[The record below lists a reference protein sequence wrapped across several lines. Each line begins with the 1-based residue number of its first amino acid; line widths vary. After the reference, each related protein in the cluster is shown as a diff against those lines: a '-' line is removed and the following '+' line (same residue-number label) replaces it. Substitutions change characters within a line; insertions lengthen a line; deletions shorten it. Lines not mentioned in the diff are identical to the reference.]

1 LKKDSSI
8 SALFSTR
15 YTAAFLLVSLFIIV
29 WTNPSTKRMKNNAQH
44 YIISQESNIA
54 EGRVQLFLEENFSVN
69 NYLLCSA
76 SYITYQN
83 KQYFTGIGFLA
94 YAKPNPTIY
103 EIFLKWEKS
112 VFGVKQPDP
121 FATFVKL
128 NGSVNI
134 KHVDK
139 IAFNDAFLG
148 ENIFNKDS
156 IRVGQSPSFS
166 AVEYIDSKSII
177 KIRENTVFQ
186 LNQFISKD
194 EINLVD
200 GTIINE
206 INNNQNRSFT
216 IKTSLG
222 VASVKGTVFAVK
234 LDQSKGEAVFVGR
247 IGKFEVQNPINGQVL
262 TVEGMQKITSTTD
275 GDFDLEPAT
284 ISDFPI
290 DPTDL
295 RSLNNNYSLI
305 RKYDFERL
313 KQLSAKDS
321 IQTAVTLFNA
331 SVLQYPLV
339 TSNIIQI
346 IDKAN
351 TINIL
356 SLYRDGFFIVADE
369 NGDPIGYIDEY
380 DIKIES
386 DQVLNQIKEYSSN
399 NFLDSKTLINKK

>member
-54 EGRVQLFLEENFSVN
+54 EGRVQLFLEENFGVN

-128 NGSVNI
+128 NGNVNI

>member
-1 LKKDSSI
+1 
-8 SALFSTR
+8 
-15 YTAAFLLVSLFIIV
+15 
-29 WTNPSTKRMKNNAQH
+29 MKNNAQN
-44 YIISQESNIA
+44 YIISQESNIV
-54 EGRVQLFLEENFSVN
+54 EGRVQLFLDENFGVN

-76 SYITYQN
+76 SHITYQN

-94 YAKPNPTIY
+94 YAKPTSTIY
-103 EIFLKWEKS
+103 ENFLNWEKS
-112 VFGVKQPDP
+112 VFGTGTPDA

-128 NGSVNI
+128 NGNVNI
-134 KHVDK
+134 RHVDK

-166 AVEYIDSKSII
+166 IVQYIDSKSII
-177 KIRENTVFQ
+177 KIRENTIFQ
-186 LNQFISKD
+186 LNQYISAD

-200 GTIINE
+200 GIIIND
-206 INNNQNRSFT
+206 INNNQNRLFSV
-216 IKTSLG
+216 KTSLG

-234 LDQSKGEAVFVGR
+234 LDQSKGEAVFVGKT
-247 IGKFEVQNPINGQVL
+247 GKFEVQNPISGQVL

-290 DPTDL
+290 DPTAL
-295 RSLNNNYSLI
+295 PSLNNNYSLI

-313 KQLSAKDS
+313 KELSVKDS

-331 SVLQYPLV
+331 NLLQYPLV

-346 IDKAN
+346 IEKAN
-351 TINIL
+351 KINIL
-356 SLYRDGFFIVADE
+356 PLYRDGFFVVSDK
-369 NGDPIGYIDEY
+369 NGDPIGYIDEF

-386 DQVLNQIKEYSSN
+386 DQVLNRIKEYSSN
-399 NFLDSKTLINKK
+399 NFLDSKTLISNK

>member
-1 LKKDSSI
+1 MKKDSSI

-128 NGSVNI
+128 NGNVNI

-356 SLYRDGFFIVADE
+356 PLYRDGFFIVADE

>member
-1 LKKDSSI
+1 
-8 SALFSTR
+8 
-15 YTAAFLLVSLFIIV
+15 
-29 WTNPSTKRMKNNAQH
+29 MKNNAQN
-44 YIISQESNIA
+44 YIISQESNIV
-54 EGRVQLFLEENFSVN
+54 EGRVQLFLDENFGVN

-76 SYITYQN
+76 SHITYQN

-94 YAKPNPTIY
+94 YAKPTSTIY
-103 EIFLKWEKS
+103 ENFLNWEKS
-112 VFGVKQPDP
+112 VFGTGTPDA

-128 NGSVNI
+128 NGNVNI
-134 KHVDK
+134 RHVDK

-166 AVEYIDSKSII
+166 IVQYIDSKSII
-177 KIRENTVFQ
+177 KIRENTIFQ
-186 LNQFISKD
+186 LNQYISAD

-200 GTIINE
+200 GIIIND
-206 INNNQNRSFT
+206 INNNQNRLFSV
-216 IKTSLG
+216 KTSLG

-234 LDQSKGEAVFVGR
+234 LDQSKGEAVFVGKT
-247 IGKFEVQNPINGQVL
+247 GKFEVQNPISGQVL

-290 DPTDL
+290 DPTAL
-295 RSLNNNYSLI
+295 PSLNNNYSLI

-313 KQLSAKDS
+313 KELSVKDS

-331 SVLQYPLV
+331 NLLQYPLV

-346 IDKAN
+346 IEKSN
-351 TINIL
+351 KINIL
-356 SLYRDGFFIVADE
+356 PLYRDGFFIVSDE
-369 NGDPIGYIDEY
+369 NGDPIGYIDEF

-386 DQVLNQIKEYSSN
+386 DQVLNKIKEYSSN
-399 NFLDSKTLINKK
+399 NFLDSKTLISNK

>member
-1 LKKDSSI
+1 
-8 SALFSTR
+8 
-15 YTAAFLLVSLFIIV
+15 
-29 WTNPSTKRMKNNAQH
+29 MKNNAQN
-44 YIISQESNIA
+44 YIISQESNIV
-54 EGRVQLFLEENFSVN
+54 EGRVQIFLEENFGVN

-76 SYITYQN
+76 SHITYQN

-94 YAKPNPTIY
+94 YAKPTSTIY
-103 EIFLKWEKS
+103 ENFLNWEKS
-112 VFGVKQPDP
+112 VFGTGTPDA

-128 NGSVNI
+128 NGNVNI
-134 KHVDK
+134 RHVDK

-166 AVEYIDSKSII
+166 IVQYIDSKSII
-177 KIRENTVFQ
+177 KIRENTIFQ
-186 LNQFISKD
+186 LNQYISAD

-200 GTIINE
+200 GIIIND
-206 INNNQNRSFT
+206 INNNQNRLFSV
-216 IKTSLG
+216 KTSLG

-234 LDQSKGEAVFVGR
+234 LDQSKGEAVFVGKT
-247 IGKFEVQNPINGQVL
+247 GKFEVQNPISGQVL

-284 ISDFPI
+284 INDFPI
-290 DPTDL
+290 DPTAL
-295 RSLNNNYSLI
+295 PSLNNNYSLI

-313 KQLSAKDS
+313 KELSVKDS

-331 SVLQYPLV
+331 NLLQYPLV

-346 IDKAN
+346 IEKSN
-351 TINIL
+351 KINIL
-356 SLYRDGFFIVADE
+356 PLYRDGFFIVSDE
-369 NGDPIGYIDEY
+369 NGNPIGYIDEF

-386 DQVLNQIKEYSSN
+386 DQVLNKIKEYSSN
-399 NFLDSKTLINKK
+399 NFLDSKTLISNK

>member
-1 LKKDSSI
+1 
-8 SALFSTR
+8 
-15 YTAAFLLVSLFIIV
+15 
-29 WTNPSTKRMKNNAQH
+29 MKNNAQH

-54 EGRVQLFLEENFSVN
+54 EGRVQLFLEENFGVN

-128 NGSVNI
+128 NGNVNI

-148 ENIFNKDS
+148 EKIFNKDS

-234 LDQSKGEAVFVGR
+234 LDQSKGEAVFVGK
-247 IGKFEVQNPINGQVL
+247 IGKFEVQNPISGQVL

-356 SLYRDGFFIVADE
+356 PLYRDGFFIVADE
-369 NGDPIGYIDEY
+369 DGDPIGYIDEY

>member
-1 LKKDSSI
+1 
-8 SALFSTR
+8 
-15 YTAAFLLVSLFIIV
+15 
-29 WTNPSTKRMKNNAQH
+29 MKNNAQH

-128 NGSVNI
+128 NGNVNI

-194 EINLVD
+194 EINLFD

-356 SLYRDGFFIVADE
+356 PLYRDGFFIVADE

>member
-1 LKKDSSI
+1 
-8 SALFSTR
+8 
-15 YTAAFLLVSLFIIV
+15 
-29 WTNPSTKRMKNNAQH
+29 MKNNAQH

-128 NGSVNI
+128 NGNVNI

-369 NGDPIGYIDEY
+369 NGAPIGYIDEY

>member
-1 LKKDSSI
+1 MKKDSPI
-8 SALFSTR
+8 SALVPTR
-15 YTAAFLLVSLFIIV
+15 YTAAFLLVALFIIIL
-29 WTNPSTKRMKNNAQH
+29 TNPSPKRMKNNAQN

-54 EGRVQLFLEENFSVN
+54 EGRVQLFLDENFGVN

-76 SYITYQN
+76 SHITYQN

-94 YAKPNPTIY
+94 YAKPTSTIY
-103 EIFLKWEKS
+103 EIFLNWEKS
-112 VFGVKQPDP
+112 VFGTGTPDP

-128 NGSVNI
+128 NGNVNI
-134 KHVDK
+134 RHVDK

-166 AVEYIDSKSII
+166 IVQYINSKSII
-177 KIRENTVFQ
+177 KIRENTIFQ
-186 LNQFISKD
+186 LNQYISAD

-200 GTIINE
+200 GIIIND
-206 INNNQNRSFT
+206 INNNQNRLFSV
-216 IKTSLG
+216 KTSLG

-234 LDQSKGEAVFVGR
+234 LDQSKGEAVFVGKT
-247 IGKFEVQNPINGQVL
+247 GKFEVQNPISGQVL

-290 DPTDL
+290 DPTAL
-295 RSLNNNYSLI
+295 PSLNNNYSLI

-313 KQLSAKDS
+313 KELSVKDS

-331 SVLQYPLV
+331 NLLQYPLV

-346 IDKAN
+346 IEKSN
-351 TINIL
+351 KINIL
-356 SLYRDGFFIVADE
+356 PLYRDGFFIVSDE
-369 NGDPIGYIDEY
+369 NGDPIGYIDEF

-399 NFLDSKTLINKK
+399 NFLDSKTLITNK

>member
-1 LKKDSSI
+1 
-8 SALFSTR
+8 
-15 YTAAFLLVSLFIIV
+15 
-29 WTNPSTKRMKNNAQH
+29 MKNNAQN

-54 EGRVQLFLEENFSVN
+54 EGRVQLFLDEYFGVN

-76 SYITYQN
+76 SHITYQN

-94 YAKPNPTIY
+94 YAKPTSTIY
-103 EIFLKWEKS
+103 EIFLNWEKS
-112 VFGVKQPDP
+112 VFGTGTPDP

-128 NGSVNI
+128 NGNVNI
-134 KHVDK
+134 RHVDK

-156 IRVGQSPSFS
+156 IQVGQSPSFS
-166 AVEYIDSKSII
+166 AVQYIDSKSII
-177 KIRENTVFQ
+177 KIRENTIFQ
-186 LNQFISKD
+186 LNQYISAD

-200 GTIINE
+200 GIIIND
-206 INNNQNRSFT
+206 INNNQNRLFSV
-216 IKTSLG
+216 KTSLG
-222 VASVKGTVFAVK
+222 VASVKGTVFAVI
-234 LDQSKGEAVFVGR
+234 LDQSKGEAVFVGKT
-247 IGKFEVQNPINGQVL
+247 GKFEVQNPISGQVL

-290 DPTDL
+290 DPTAL
-295 RSLNNNYSLI
+295 PSLNNNYFLI

-313 KQLSAKDS
+313 KELSVKDS
-321 IQTAVTLFNA
+321 IQIAVTLFNA
-331 SVLQYPLV
+331 NVLQYPLV

-346 IDKAN
+346 IEKSIK
-351 TINIL
+351 INIL
-356 SLYRDGFFIVADE
+356 PLYRDGFFIVSDE
-369 NGDPIGYIDEY
+369 NGNPIGYIDEF

-399 NFLDSKTLINKK
+399 NFLDSKTLITNK

>member
-1 LKKDSSI
+1 
-8 SALFSTR
+8 
-15 YTAAFLLVSLFIIV
+15 
-29 WTNPSTKRMKNNAQH
+29 MKNNAQH

-54 EGRVQLFLEENFSVN
+54 EGRVQLFLEENFGVN

-148 ENIFNKDS
+148 EKIFNKDS

-247 IGKFEVQNPINGQVL
+247 IGKFEVQNPISGQVL

-356 SLYRDGFFIVADE
+356 PLYRDGFFIVADE
-369 NGDPIGYIDEY
+369 DGDPIGYIDEY

>member
-1 LKKDSSI
+1 MKKDSSI

-54 EGRVQLFLEENFSVN
+54 EGRVQLFLEENFGVN

-128 NGSVNI
+128 NGNVNI

-356 SLYRDGFFIVADE
+356 PLYRDGFFIVADE
-369 NGDPIGYIDEY
+369 NGVQSVILMNMIL
-380 DIKIES
+380 K
-386 DQVLNQIKEYSSN
+386 LNQIK
-399 NFLDSKTLINKK
+399 F

>member
-1 LKKDSSI
+1 
-8 SALFSTR
+8 
-15 YTAAFLLVSLFIIV
+15 
-29 WTNPSTKRMKNNAQH
+29 MKNNAQN
-44 YIISQESNIA
+44 YIISQESNIV
-54 EGRVQLFLEENFSVN
+54 EGRVQLFLDENFGVN

-76 SYITYQN
+76 SHITYQN

-94 YAKPNPTIY
+94 YAKPTSTIY
-103 EIFLKWEKS
+103 ENFLNWEKS
-112 VFGVKQPDP
+112 VFGTGTPDA

-128 NGSVNI
+128 NGNVNI
-134 KHVDK
+134 RHVDK

-166 AVEYIDSKSII
+166 IVQYINSKSII
-177 KIRENTVFQ
+177 KIRENTIFQ
-186 LNQFISKD
+186 LNQYISAD

-200 GTIINE
+200 GIIIND
-206 INNNQNRSFT
+206 INNNQNRLFSV
-216 IKTSLG
+216 KTSLG

-234 LDQSKGEAVFVGR
+234 LDQSKGEAVFVGKT
-247 IGKFEVQNPINGQVL
+247 GKFEVQNPISGQVL

-290 DPTDL
+290 DPTAL
-295 RSLNNNYSLI
+295 PSLNNNYSLI

-313 KQLSAKDS
+313 KELSVKDS

-331 SVLQYPLV
+331 NLLQYPLV

-346 IDKAN
+346 IEKAN
-351 TINIL
+351 KINIL
-356 SLYRDGFFIVADE
+356 PLYRDGFFIVSDE
-369 NGDPIGYIDEY
+369 NGDPIGYIDEF

-386 DQVLNQIKEYSSN
+386 DQVLNKIKEYSSN
-399 NFLDSKTLINKK
+399 NFLDSKTLISNK

>member
-1 LKKDSSI
+1 MKKDSPI
-8 SALFSTR
+8 SALFPTR
-15 YTAAFLLVSLFIIV
+15 YTAAFLLVALFIIIL
-29 WTNPSTKRMKNNAQH
+29 TNPSPKRMKNNAQN

-54 EGRVQLFLEENFSVN
+54 EGRVQLFLDENFGVN

-76 SYITYQN
+76 SHITYQN

-94 YAKPNPTIY
+94 YAKPTSTIY
-103 EIFLKWEKS
+103 EIFLNWETS
-112 VFGVKQPDP
+112 VFGTGSPDP

-128 NGSVNI
+128 NGNVNI
-134 KHVDK
+134 RHVDK

-166 AVEYIDSKSII
+166 IVQYIDSKSII
-177 KIRENTVFQ
+177 KIRENTIFQ
-186 LNQFISKD
+186 LNQYISAD

-200 GTIINE
+200 GIIIND
-206 INNNQNRSFT
+206 INNNQNRLFSV
-216 IKTSLG
+216 KTSLG

-234 LDQSKGEAVFVGR
+234 LDQSKGEAVFVGKT
-247 IGKFEVQNPINGQVL
+247 GKFEVQNPISGQVL

-290 DPTDL
+290 DPTAL
-295 RSLNNNYSLI
+295 PSLNNNYSLI

-313 KQLSAKDS
+313 KELSVKDS

-331 SVLQYPLV
+331 NLLQYPLV

-346 IDKAN
+346 IEKAN
-351 TINIL
+351 KINIL
-356 SLYRDGFFIVADE
+356 PLYRDGFFIVSDE
-369 NGDPIGYIDEY
+369 NGDPIGYIDEF

-386 DQVLNQIKEYSSN
+386 DQVLNKIKEYSSN
-399 NFLDSKTLINKK
+399 NFLDSKTLISNK

>member
-1 LKKDSSI
+1 LKKDSPI
-8 SALFSTR
+8 SALVPTR
-15 YTAAFLLVSLFIIV
+15 YTAAFLLVALFIIIL
-29 WTNPSTKRMKNNAQH
+29 TNPSPKRMKNNAQN

-54 EGRVQLFLEENFSVN
+54 EGRVQLFLDENFGVN

-76 SYITYQN
+76 SHITYQN

-94 YAKPNPTIY
+94 YAKPTSTIY
-103 EIFLKWEKS
+103 EIFLNWEKS
-112 VFGVKQPDP
+112 VFGTGSPDA

-128 NGSVNI
+128 NGNVNI
-134 KHVDK
+134 RHVDK

-166 AVEYIDSKSII
+166 AVQYIDSKSII
-177 KIRENTVFQ
+177 KIRENTIFQ
-186 LNQFISKD
+186 LNQYISAD

-200 GTIINE
+200 GIIIND
-206 INNNQNRSFT
+206 INNNQNRLFSV
-216 IKTSLG
+216 KTSLG

-234 LDQSKGEAVFVGR
+234 LDQSKGEAVFVGKT
-247 IGKFEVQNPINGQVL
+247 GKFEVQNPISGQVL

-290 DPTDL
+290 DPTAL
-295 RSLNNNYSLI
+295 PSLNNNYSLI

-313 KQLSAKDS
+313 KELSVKDS

-331 SVLQYPLV
+331 NLLQYPLV

-346 IDKAN
+346 IEKSN
-351 TINIL
+351 KINIL
-356 SLYRDGFFIVADE
+356 PLYRDGFFIVSDE
-369 NGDPIGYIDEY
+369 NGDPIGYIDEF

-399 NFLDSKTLINKK
+399 NFLDSKTLITNK

>member
-1 LKKDSSI
+1 MQNLLVPFTKY
-8 SALFSTR
+8 FSTG
-15 YTAAFLLVSLFIIV
+15 
-29 WTNPSTKRMKNNAQH
+29 P
-44 YIISQESNIA
+44 
-54 EGRVQLFLEENFSVN
+54 
-69 NYLLCSA
+69 
-76 SYITYQN
+76 
-83 KQYFTGIGFLA
+83 
-94 YAKPNPTIY
+94 
-103 EIFLKWEKS
+103 
-112 VFGVKQPDP
+112 PDP

-128 NGSVNI
+128 NGNVNI
-134 KHVDK
+134 RHVDK

-166 AVEYIDSKSII
+166 AVQYIDSKSII
-177 KIRENTVFQ
+177 KIRENTIFQ
-186 LNQFISKD
+186 LNQYISAD

-200 GTIINE
+200 GIIIND
-206 INNNQNRSFT
+206 INNNQNRLFSV
-216 IKTSLG
+216 KTSLG

-234 LDQSKGEAVFVGR
+234 LDQSKGEAVFVGKT
-247 IGKFEVQNPINGQVL
+247 GKFEVQNPISGQVL

-290 DPTDL
+290 DPTAL
-295 RSLNNNYSLI
+295 PSLNNNYSLI

-313 KQLSAKDS
+313 KELSVKDS

-331 SVLQYPLV
+331 NLLQYPLV

-346 IDKAN
+346 IEKSN
-351 TINIL
+351 KINIL
-356 SLYRDGFFIVADE
+356 PLYRDGFFIVSDE
-369 NGDPIGYIDEY
+369 NGDPIGYIDEF

-399 NFLDSKTLINKK
+399 NFLDSKTLITNK

>member
-1 LKKDSSI
+1 
-8 SALFSTR
+8 
-15 YTAAFLLVSLFIIV
+15 
-29 WTNPSTKRMKNNAQH
+29 MKNNAQN

-54 EGRVQLFLEENFSVN
+54 EGRVQLFLDENFGVN

-76 SYITYQN
+76 SHITYQN

-94 YAKPNPTIY
+94 YAKPTSTIY
-103 EIFLKWEKS
+103 EIFLNWETS
-112 VFGVKQPDP
+112 VFGTGSPDA

-128 NGSVNI
+128 NGNVNI
-134 KHVDK
+134 RHVDK

-166 AVEYIDSKSII
+166 AVQYIDSKSII
-177 KIRENTVFQ
+177 KIRENTIFQ
-186 LNQFISKD
+186 LNQYISAD

-200 GTIINE
+200 GIIIND
-206 INNNQNRSFT
+206 INNNQNRLFSV
-216 IKTSLG
+216 KTSLG

-234 LDQSKGEAVFVGR
+234 LDQSKGEAVFVGKT
-247 IGKFEVQNPINGQVL
+247 GKFEVQNPISGQVL
-262 TVEGMQKITSTTD
+262 TVEGLQKITSTTD

-290 DPTDL
+290 DPTAL
-295 RSLNNNYSLI
+295 PSLNNNYSLI

-313 KQLSAKDS
+313 KELSVKDS

-331 SVLQYPLV
+331 NLLQYPLV

-346 IDKAN
+346 IEKSN
-351 TINIL
+351 KINIL
-356 SLYRDGFFIVADE
+356 PLYRDGFFIVSDE
-369 NGDPIGYIDEY
+369 NGDPIGYIDEF

-399 NFLDSKTLINKK
+399 NFLDSKTLITNK

>member
-1 LKKDSSI
+1 MKKDSPI
-8 SALFSTR
+8 SALFPTR
-15 YTAAFLLVSLFIIV
+15 YTAAFLLVALFIIIL
-29 WTNPSTKRMKNNAQH
+29 TNPSPKRMKNNAQN

-54 EGRVQLFLEENFSVN
+54 EGRVQLFLDENFGVN

-76 SYITYQN
+76 SHITYQN

-94 YAKPNPTIY
+94 YAKPTSTIY
-103 EIFLKWEKS
+103 EIFLNWEKS
-112 VFGVKQPDP
+112 VFGTGTPDP

-128 NGSVNI
+128 NGNVNI
-134 KHVDK
+134 RHVDK

-166 AVEYIDSKSII
+166 IVQYIDSKSII
-177 KIRENTVFQ
+177 KIRENTIFQ
-186 LNQFISKD
+186 LNQYISAD

-200 GTIINE
+200 GILIND
-206 INNNQNRSFT
+206 INNNQNRLFSV
-216 IKTSLG
+216 KTSLG

-234 LDQSKGEAVFVGR
+234 LDESKGEAVFVGKT
-247 IGKFEVQNPINGQVL
+247 GKFEVQNPISGQVL

-275 GDFDLEPAT
+275 GEFDLEPAT

-290 DPTDL
+290 DPTAL
-295 RSLNNNYSLI
+295 PSLNNNYSLI

-313 KQLSAKDS
+313 KELSVKYS

-331 SVLQYPLV
+331 NLLQYPLV

-346 IDKAN
+346 IEKSN
-351 TINIL
+351 KINIL
-356 SLYRDGFFIVADE
+356 PLYRDGFFIVSDE
-369 NGDPIGYIDEY
+369 NGDPIGYIDEF

-399 NFLDSKTLINKK
+399 NFLDSKTLITNK

>member
-1 LKKDSSI
+1 
-8 SALFSTR
+8 
-15 YTAAFLLVSLFIIV
+15 
-29 WTNPSTKRMKNNAQH
+29 MKNNAQN
-44 YIISQESNIA
+44 YIISQESNIV
-54 EGRVQLFLEENFSVN
+54 EGRVQLFLEENFGVN

-76 SYITYQN
+76 SHITYQN

-94 YAKPNPTIY
+94 YAKPTSTIY
-103 EIFLKWEKS
+103 ENFLNWEKS
-112 VFGVKQPDP
+112 VFGTGTPDP

-128 NGSVNI
+128 NGNVNI
-134 KHVDK
+134 RHVDK

-166 AVEYIDSKSII
+166 IVQYIDSKSII
-177 KIRENTVFQ
+177 KIRENTIFQ
-186 LNQFISKD
+186 LNQYISAD

-200 GTIINE
+200 GIIIND
-206 INNNQNRSFT
+206 INNNQNRLFSV
-216 IKTSLG
+216 KTSLG

-234 LDQSKGEAVFVGR
+234 LDQSKGEAVFVGKT
-247 IGKFEVQNPINGQVL
+247 GKFEVQNPISGQVL

-290 DPTDL
+290 DPTAL
-295 RSLNNNYSLI
+295 PSLNNNYSLI

-313 KQLSAKDS
+313 KELSVKDS

-331 SVLQYPLV
+331 NLLQYPLV

-346 IDKAN
+346 IEKSN
-351 TINIL
+351 KINIL
-356 SLYRDGFFIVADE
+356 PLYRDGFFIVSDE
-369 NGDPIGYIDEY
+369 NGDPIGYIDEF

-386 DQVLNQIKEYSSN
+386 DQVLNKIKEYSSN
-399 NFLDSKTLINKK
+399 NFLDSKTLISNK

>member
-1 LKKDSSI
+1 
-8 SALFSTR
+8 
-15 YTAAFLLVSLFIIV
+15 
-29 WTNPSTKRMKNNAQH
+29 MKNNAQN

-54 EGRVQLFLEENFSVN
+54 EGRVQLFLDENFGVN

-76 SYITYQN
+76 SHITYQN

-94 YAKPNPTIY
+94 YAKPTSTIY
-103 EIFLKWEKS
+103 KTFLNWEKS
-112 VFGVKQPDP
+112 VFGTGSPDP

-128 NGSVNI
+128 NGNVNI
-134 KHVDK
+134 RHVDK

-166 AVEYIDSKSII
+166 AVQYIDSKSII
-177 KIRENTVFQ
+177 KIRENTIFQ
-186 LNQFISKD
+186 LNQYISAD

-200 GTIINE
+200 GIIIND
-206 INNNQNRSFT
+206 INNNQNRLFSV
-216 IKTSLG
+216 KTSLG

-234 LDQSKGEAVFVGR
+234 LDQSKGEAVFVGKT
-247 IGKFEVQNPINGQVL
+247 GKFEVQNPISGQVL

-290 DPTDL
+290 DPTAL
-295 RSLNNNYSLI
+295 PSLNNNYSLI

-313 KQLSAKDS
+313 KELSVKDS

-331 SVLQYPLV
+331 NLLQYPLV

-346 IDKAN
+346 IEKSN
-351 TINIL
+351 KINIL
-356 SLYRDGFFIVADE
+356 PLYRDGFFIVSDE
-369 NGDPIGYIDEY
+369 NGDPIGYIDEF
-380 DIKIES
+380 DIKIDS

-399 NFLDSKTLINKK
+399 NFLDSKTLISNK

>member
-1 LKKDSSI
+1 
-8 SALFSTR
+8 
-15 YTAAFLLVSLFIIV
+15 
-29 WTNPSTKRMKNNAQH
+29 MKNNAQH

-54 EGRVQLFLEENFSVN
+54 EGRVQLFLEENFGVN

-112 VFGVKQPDP
+112 VFGAKQPDP

-128 NGSVNI
+128 NGNVNI

-148 ENIFNKDS
+148 EKIFNKDS

-177 KIRENTVFQ
+177 KIRENTIFQ

-247 IGKFEVQNPINGQVL
+247 IGKFEVQNPISGQVL

-356 SLYRDGFFIVADE
+356 PLYRDGFFIVADE
-369 NGDPIGYIDEY
+369 DGDPIGYIDEY

>member
-1 LKKDSSI
+1 
-8 SALFSTR
+8 
-15 YTAAFLLVSLFIIV
+15 
-29 WTNPSTKRMKNNAQH
+29 MKNNAQN
-44 YIISQESNIA
+44 YIISQESNIV
-54 EGRVQLFLEENFSVN
+54 EGRVQIFLEENFGVN

-76 SYITYQN
+76 SHITYQN

-94 YAKPNPTIY
+94 YAKPTSTIY
-103 EIFLKWEKS
+103 ENFLNWEKS
-112 VFGVKQPDP
+112 VFGTGTPDA

-128 NGSVNI
+128 NGNVNI
-134 KHVDK
+134 RHVDK

-166 AVEYIDSKSII
+166 IVQYIDSKSII
-177 KIRENTVFQ
+177 KIRENTIFQ
-186 LNQFISKD
+186 LNQYISAD

-200 GTIINE
+200 GIIIND
-206 INNNQNRSFT
+206 INNNQNRLFSV
-216 IKTSLG
+216 KTSLG

-234 LDQSKGEAVFVGR
+234 LDQSKGEAVFVGKT
-247 IGKFEVQNPINGQVL
+247 GKFEVQNPISGQVL

-290 DPTDL
+290 DPTAL
-295 RSLNNNYSLI
+295 PSLNNNYSLI

-313 KQLSAKDS
+313 KELSVKDS

-331 SVLQYPLV
+331 NLLQYPLV

-346 IDKAN
+346 IEKSN
-351 TINIL
+351 KINIL
-356 SLYRDGFFIVADE
+356 PLYRDGFFIVSDE
-369 NGDPIGYIDEY
+369 NGDPIGYIDEF

-386 DQVLNQIKEYSSN
+386 DQVLNKIKEYSSN
-399 NFLDSKTLINKK
+399 NFLDSKTLITNK

>member
-1 LKKDSSI
+1 
-8 SALFSTR
+8 
-15 YTAAFLLVSLFIIV
+15 
-29 WTNPSTKRMKNNAQH
+29 MKNNAQN
-44 YIISQESNIA
+44 YIISQESNIV
-54 EGRVQLFLEENFSVN
+54 EGRVQLFLEENFGVN

-76 SYITYQN
+76 SHITYQN

-94 YAKPNPTIY
+94 YAKPTSTIY
-103 EIFLKWEKS
+103 ENFLNWEKS
-112 VFGVKQPDP
+112 VFGTGTPDA

-128 NGSVNI
+128 NGNVNI
-134 KHVDK
+134 RHVDK

-166 AVEYIDSKSII
+166 AVQYIDSKSII
-177 KIRENTVFQ
+177 KIRENTIFQ
-186 LNQFISKD
+186 LNQYISAD

-200 GTIINE
+200 GIIIND
-206 INNNQNRSFT
+206 INNNQNRLFSV
-216 IKTSLG
+216 KTSLG

-234 LDQSKGEAVFVGR
+234 LDQSKGEAVFVGKT
-247 IGKFEVQNPINGQVL
+247 GKFEVQNPINGQVL

-290 DPTDL
+290 DPTAL
-295 RSLNNNYSLI
+295 PSLNNNYSLI

-313 KQLSAKDS
+313 KELSVKDS

-331 SVLQYPLV
+331 NLLQYPLV

-346 IDKAN
+346 IEKSN
-351 TINIL
+351 KINIL
-356 SLYRDGFFIVADE
+356 PLYRDGFFIVSDE
-369 NGDPIGYIDEY
+369 NGDPIGYIDEF

-399 NFLDSKTLINKK
+399 NFLDSKTLITNK

>member
-1 LKKDSSI
+1 
-8 SALFSTR
+8 
-15 YTAAFLLVSLFIIV
+15 
-29 WTNPSTKRMKNNAQH
+29 MKNNAKN
-44 YIISQESNIA
+44 YIISQETNIA
-54 EGRVQLFLEENFSVN
+54 EGRVQLFLEENFGVN

-76 SYITYQN
+76 SHITYQN

-94 YAKPNPTIY
+94 YAKPTSTIY
-103 EIFLKWEKS
+103 EKFLNWEKS
-112 VFGVKQPDP
+112 VFGTGTPDA

-128 NGSVNI
+128 NGNVNI
-134 KHVDK
+134 RHVDK

-166 AVEYIDSKSII
+166 IVQYIDSKSII
-177 KIRENTVFQ
+177 KIRENTIFQ
-186 LNQFISKD
+186 LNQYISAD

-200 GTIINE
+200 GIIIND
-206 INNNQNRSFT
+206 INNNQNRLFSV
-216 IKTSLG
+216 KTSLG

-234 LDQSKGEAVFVGR
+234 LDQSKGEAVFVGKT
-247 IGKFEVQNPINGQVL
+247 GKFEVQNPISGQVL

-290 DPTDL
+290 DPTAL
-295 RSLNNNYSLI
+295 PSLNNNYSLI

-313 KQLSAKDS
+313 KELSVKDS

-331 SVLQYPLV
+331 NLLQYPLV

-346 IDKAN
+346 IEKSN
-351 TINIL
+351 KINIL
-356 SLYRDGFFIVADE
+356 PLYRDGFFIVSDE
-369 NGDPIGYIDEY
+369 NGDPIGYIDEF

-386 DQVLNQIKEYSSN
+386 DQVLNKIKEYSSN
-399 NFLDSKTLINKK
+399 NFLDSKTLISNK

>member
-1 LKKDSSI
+1 
-8 SALFSTR
+8 
-15 YTAAFLLVSLFIIV
+15 
-29 WTNPSTKRMKNNAQH
+29 MKNNAQN
-44 YIISQESNIA
+44 YIISQESNIV
-54 EGRVQLFLEENFSVN
+54 EGRVQLFLDENFGVN

-76 SYITYQN
+76 SHITYQN

-94 YAKPNPTIY
+94 YAKPTSTIY
-103 EIFLKWEKS
+103 ENFLNWEKS
-112 VFGVKQPDP
+112 VFGTGTPDA

-128 NGSVNI
+128 NGNVNI
-134 KHVDK
+134 RHVDK

-166 AVEYIDSKSII
+166 IVQYIDSKSII
-177 KIRENTVFQ
+177 KIRENTIFQ
-186 LNQFISKD
+186 LNQYISAD

-200 GTIINE
+200 GIIIND
-206 INNNQNRSFT
+206 INNNQNRLFSV
-216 IKTSLG
+216 KTSLG

-234 LDQSKGEAVFVGR
+234 LDQSKGEAVFVGKT
-247 IGKFEVQNPINGQVL
+247 GKFEVQNPISGQVL

-284 ISDFPI
+284 INDFPI
-290 DPTDL
+290 DPTAL
-295 RSLNNNYSLI
+295 PSLNNNYSLI

-313 KQLSAKDS
+313 KELSVKDS

-331 SVLQYPLV
+331 NLLQYPLV

-346 IDKAN
+346 IEKSN
-351 TINIL
+351 KINIL
-356 SLYRDGFFIVADE
+356 PLYRDGFFIVSDE
-369 NGDPIGYIDEY
+369 NGDPIGYIDEF

-386 DQVLNQIKEYSSN
+386 DQVLNKIKEYSSN
-399 NFLDSKTLINKK
+399 NFLDSKTLISNK

>member
-1 LKKDSSI
+1 
-8 SALFSTR
+8 
-15 YTAAFLLVSLFIIV
+15 
-29 WTNPSTKRMKNNAQH
+29 MKNNAQN

-54 EGRVQLFLEENFSVN
+54 EGRVQLFLDENFGVN

-76 SYITYQN
+76 SHITYQN

-94 YAKPNPTIY
+94 YAKPTSNIY
-103 EIFLKWEKS
+103 EIFLNWEKS
-112 VFGVKQPDP
+112 VFGTGTPDP

-128 NGSVNI
+128 NGNVNI
-134 KHVDK
+134 RHVDK

-166 AVEYIDSKSII
+166 IVQYIDSKSII
-177 KIRENTVFQ
+177 KIRENTIFQ
-186 LNQFISKD
+186 LNQYISAD

-200 GTIINE
+200 GIIIND
-206 INNNQNRSFT
+206 INNNQNRLFSV
-216 IKTSLG
+216 KTSLG

-234 LDQSKGEAVFVGR
+234 LDQSKGEAVFVGKT
-247 IGKFEVQNPINGQVL
+247 GKFEVQNPISGQVL

-275 GDFDLEPAT
+275 GDFDLEPST

-290 DPTDL
+290 DPTAL
-295 RSLNNNYSLI
+295 PSLNNNYFLI

-313 KQLSAKDS
+313 KELSVKDS

-331 SVLQYPLV
+331 NLLQYPLV

-346 IDKAN
+346 IEKAN
-351 TINIL
+351 KINIL
-356 SLYRDGFFIVADE
+356 PLYRDGFFIVSDE
-369 NGDPIGYIDEY
+369 NGDPIGYIDEF

-386 DQVLNQIKEYSSN
+386 DQVLNKIKEYSSN
-399 NFLDSKTLINKK
+399 NFLDSKTLISNK

>member
-128 NGSVNI
+128 NGNVNI

>member
-1 LKKDSSI
+1 
-8 SALFSTR
+8 
-15 YTAAFLLVSLFIIV
+15 
-29 WTNPSTKRMKNNAQH
+29 MKNNAQN

-54 EGRVQLFLEENFSVN
+54 EGRVQLFLDENFGVN

-76 SYITYQN
+76 SHITYQN

-94 YAKPNPTIY
+94 YAKPTSTIY

-128 NGSVNI
+128 NGNVNI

-148 ENIFNKDS
+148 EKIFNKDS

-247 IGKFEVQNPINGQVL
+247 IGKFEVQNPISGQVL

-356 SLYRDGFFIVADE
+356 PLYRDGFFIVADE
-369 NGDPIGYIDEY
+369 DGDPIGYIDEY

>member
-1 LKKDSSI
+1 LKKDSPI
-8 SALFSTR
+8 SALFPTR
-15 YTAAFLLVSLFIIV
+15 YTAAFLLVALFIIIL
-29 WTNPSTKRMKNNAQH
+29 TNPSPKRMKNNAQN

-54 EGRVQLFLEENFSVN
+54 EGRVQLFLDENFGVN

-76 SYITYQN
+76 SHITYQN

-94 YAKPNPTIY
+94 YAKPTSTIY
-103 EIFLKWEKS
+103 EIFLNWEKS
-112 VFGVKQPDP
+112 VFGTGSPDP

-128 NGSVNI
+128 NGNVNI
-134 KHVDK
+134 RHVDK

-166 AVEYIDSKSII
+166 AVQYIDSKSII
-177 KIRENTVFQ
+177 KIRENTIFQ
-186 LNQFISKD
+186 LNQYISAD

-200 GTIINE
+200 GIIIND
-206 INNNQNRSFT
+206 INNNQNRLFSV
-216 IKTSLG
+216 KTSLG

-234 LDQSKGEAVFVGR
+234 LDQSKGEAVFVGKT
-247 IGKFEVQNPINGQVL
+247 GKFEVQNPISGQVL

-290 DPTDL
+290 DPTAL
-295 RSLNNNYSLI
+295 PSLNNNYSLI

-313 KQLSAKDS
+313 KELSVKDS

-331 SVLQYPLV
+331 NLLQYPLV

-346 IDKAN
+346 IEKSN
-351 TINIL
+351 KINIL
-356 SLYRDGFFIVADE
+356 PLYRDGFFIVSDE
-369 NGDPIGYIDEY
+369 NGDPIGYIDEF

-399 NFLDSKTLINKK
+399 NFLDSKTLITNK

>member
-1 LKKDSSI
+1 
-8 SALFSTR
+8 
-15 YTAAFLLVSLFIIV
+15 
-29 WTNPSTKRMKNNAQH
+29 MKNNAQH

-128 NGSVNI
+128 NGNVNI

-284 ISDFPI
+284 INDFPI

-346 IDKAN
+346 LTKQIQSIFYHYIETVFSLLQMKME
-351 TINIL
+351 IQSVIL
-356 SLYRDGFFIVADE
+356 MNMIL
-369 NGDPIGYIDEY
+369 
-380 DIKIES
+380 K
-386 DQVLNQIKEYSSN
+386 LNQIK
-399 NFLDSKTLINKK
+399 F

>member
-1 LKKDSSI
+1 
-8 SALFSTR
+8 
-15 YTAAFLLVSLFIIV
+15 
-29 WTNPSTKRMKNNAQH
+29 MKNNAQN

-54 EGRVQLFLEENFSVN
+54 EGRVQLFLDENFGVN

-76 SYITYQN
+76 SHITYQN

-94 YAKPNPTIY
+94 YAKPTSTIY
-103 EIFLKWEKS
+103 EIFLNWEKS
-112 VFGVKQPDP
+112 VFGTGTPDP

-128 NGSVNI
+128 NGNVNI
-134 KHVDK
+134 RHVDK

-166 AVEYIDSKSII
+166 AVQYIDSKSII
-177 KIRENTVFQ
+177 KIRENTIFQ
-186 LNQFISKD
+186 LNQYISAD

-200 GTIINE
+200 GIIIND
-206 INNNQNRSFT
+206 INNNQNRLFSV
-216 IKTSLG
+216 KTSLG

-234 LDQSKGEAVFVGR
+234 LDQSKGEAVFVGKT
-247 IGKFEVQNPINGQVL
+247 GKFEVQNPISGQVL

-284 ISDFPI
+284 INDFPI
-290 DPTDL
+290 DPTAL
-295 RSLNNNYSLI
+295 PSLNNNYSLI

-313 KQLSAKDS
+313 KELSVKDS

-331 SVLQYPLV
+331 NLLQYPLV

-346 IDKAN
+346 IEKAN
-351 TINIL
+351 KINIL
-356 SLYRDGFFIVADE
+356 PLYRDGFFIVSDE
-369 NGDPIGYIDEY
+369 NGDPIGYIDEF

-386 DQVLNQIKEYSSN
+386 DQVLNKIKEYSSN
-399 NFLDSKTLINKK
+399 NFLDSKTLISNK

>member
-1 LKKDSSI
+1 
-8 SALFSTR
+8 
-15 YTAAFLLVSLFIIV
+15 
-29 WTNPSTKRMKNNAQH
+29 MKNNAQN

-54 EGRVQLFLEENFSVN
+54 EGRVQLFLYENFGVN

-76 SYITYQN
+76 SHITYQN

-94 YAKPNPTIY
+94 YAKPTSTIY
-103 EIFLKWEKS
+103 ENFLNWEKS
-112 VFGVKQPDP
+112 VFGTGTPDA

-128 NGSVNI
+128 NGNVNI
-134 KHVDK
+134 RHVDK

-166 AVEYIDSKSII
+166 IVQYIDSKSII
-177 KIRENTVFQ
+177 KIRENTIFQ
-186 LNQFISKD
+186 LNQYISAD

-200 GTIINE
+200 GIIIND
-206 INNNQNRSFT
+206 INNNQNRLFSV
-216 IKTSLG
+216 KTSLG

-234 LDQSKGEAVFVGR
+234 LDQSKGEAVFVGKT
-247 IGKFEVQNPINGQVL
+247 GKFEVKNPISGQVL

-290 DPTDL
+290 DPTAL
-295 RSLNNNYSLI
+295 PSLNNNYSLI

-313 KQLSAKDS
+313 KELSVKDS

-331 SVLQYPLV
+331 NLLQYPLV

-346 IDKAN
+346 IEKSN
-351 TINIL
+351 KINIL
-356 SLYRDGFFIVADE
+356 PLYRDGFFIVSDE
-369 NGDPIGYIDEY
+369 NGDPIGYIDEF

-386 DQVLNQIKEYSSN
+386 DQVLNKIKEYSSN
-399 NFLDSKTLINKK
+399 NFLDSKTLISNK